1 MTMIP
6 AVTLTQLD
14 GGLGIMSPTTGA
26 LPAVIGCS
34 SSGTAAT
41 PGTYTRIDDLKTAFG
56 AGPLVEAAAMLIE
69 ITGKPVV
76 CCKAATVTD
85 GAQADLVKT
94 GVTGLCV
101 VTLTAGVKPIDE
113 YDVRILIVTGGTVGV
128 SGITYRWSLDGGRTY
143 SPETALGTA
152 TKLAITDGTI
162 DTGVSFDLTS
172 ATLVAGDYWTCR
184 TTPPTHDATTLLA
197 ATTALKNSSL
207 EWDFCLLADPG
218 TATNVAAL
226 DTWMTSLFNA
236 GKDKAFLAG
245 FRRPST
251 VETEATYLTAWGSA
265 FGSVATTYGAVGY
278 GYAKTRS
285 SISGRIYKR
294 SPAWSA
300 AVRACQLYLGQDMAE
315 VALGPLSG
323 VTLGDSNGNPDD
335 HDEYI
340 NPGGD
345 AARGLTLRTIPG
357 YAGAYICNPRML
369 HPTGSDFQYW
379 QFRAVM
385 NTACAITRQTL
396 NGRLSKAI
404 RLNAA
409 GTILES
415 EARDIEAL
423 VNAKLRAALTSIPSC
438 SSVTFVLKRDDVV
451 LSTQTLTGD
460 VRIVPLAYPK
470 QINVTLAFN
479 NPALRAA

>member
-1 MTMIP
+1 MIP
-6 AVTLTQLD
+6 AVSLTQLD
-14 GGLGIMSPTTGA
+14 GGLGIQSPLSGD

-34 SSGTAAT
+34 TTGTAAT
-41 PGTYTRIDDLKTAFG
+41 PGTYTRIADLKTAFG

-69 ITGKPVV
+69 QTGKPVV

-85 GAQADLVKT
+85 GAQSDLVVTGKT
-94 GVTGLCV
+94 GLSV

-113 YDVRILIVTGGTVGV
+113 YDVRILIVNGGTVG
-128 SGITYRWSLDGGRTY
+128 SAGITYRWSLDGGRTY
-143 SPETALGTA
+143 SPIAALGTA
-152 TKLAITDGTI
+152 TTIAITDGTQV
-162 DTGVSFDLTS
+162 TGVSFDLTA
-172 ATLVAGDYWTCR
+172 ATLVTGDYWTCR
-184 TTPPTHDATTLLA
+184 TSAPQSDATTLLA
-197 ATTALKNSSL
+197 ATTALTNSTL
-207 EWDFCLLADPG
+207 DWDFALLTDNA

-226 DTWMTSLFNA
+226 HVWMGALFTA
-236 GKDKAFLAG
+236 GKDRAFLAG
-245 FRRPST
+245 FRRPT
-251 VETEATYLTAWGSA
+251 LAETEATYLTAWGSA
-265 FGSVATTYGAVGY
+265 FGSVSTTYGAVGY

-285 SISGRIYKR
+285 SVSGRVYKR

-300 AVRACQLYLGQDMAE
+300 AVRAVQLYLGQDMAE
-315 VALGPLSG
+315 VALGPLAG
-323 VTLGDSNGNPDD
+323 VTLSDANGNPDD

-345 AARGLTLRTIPG
+345 TARGLTLRTIPG

-379 QFRAVM
+379 QFRTVM
-385 NTACAITRQTL
+385 NKACEIVRQTL
-396 NGRLSKAI
+396 SGRLSKAI

-423 VNAKLRAALTSIPSC
+423 VNAKLKAALLSQPSC
-438 SSVTFVLKRDDVV
+438 SSVTFVLNRDDVV

-470 QINVTLAFN
+470 QINVILAFN